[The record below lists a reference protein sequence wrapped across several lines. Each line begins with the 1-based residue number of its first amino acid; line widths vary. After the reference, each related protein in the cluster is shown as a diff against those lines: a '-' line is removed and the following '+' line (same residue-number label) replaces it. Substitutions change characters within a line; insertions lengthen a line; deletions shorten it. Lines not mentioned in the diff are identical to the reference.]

1 MGWKSVIGQHTVVRL
16 LQQATT
22 AKRLPHALLLRG
34 EDGCGALATS
44 IALARVITCET
55 PSFEGGIDACGHCRS
70 CVQNAMLQ
78 HPNVSII
85 TALPPG
91 KAENESELP
100 QDVID
105 ELSHNLRKI
114 SSDPYAQFVLSG
126 ATQIRIGQIREIK
139 RQLSMSSMQ
148 GGKRVVIIH
157 RAETMTVEA
166 ANAFLKTLEEPHPDT
181 HLILTSESAERVLPT
196 ILSRCQ
202 QLTIPPIDDDDIVAT
217 LVTEGVH
224 SQDAALV
231 VPFAK
236 GNLTIA
242 RAYAREDVQTERA
255 EAIELLRAALKGR
268 EFRVGLVEAV
278 SNAADKKDRAKAT
291 LILSMLMLWI
301 RDSQS
306 VQVLGNNAL
315 LINQDHRD
323 AINRFVDSFKTADLG
338 VALDILDRG
347 VRDVRRNVT
356 VSTALLSTLLE
367 LRGHLYASIT
377 RVA

>member
-1 MGWKSVIGQHTVVRL
+1 MGWNSVIGQHTIVRL
-16 LQQATT
+16 LQQATA

-34 EDGCGALATS
+34 SDGYGTLATS

-55 PSFEGGIDACGHCRS
+55 PLVEGGIDACGHCHS
-70 CVQNAMLQ
+70 CVQNATLQ
-78 HPNVSII
+78 HPNVSIV

-105 ELSHNLRKI
+105 ELSHNLRTI
-114 SSDPYAQFVLSG
+114 SADPYAQFALSG

-148 GGKRVVIIH
+148 DGKRVVIIH
-157 RAETMTVEA
+157 RVETMTVEA
-166 ANAFLKTLEEPHPDT
+166 ANAFLKTLEEPHADT
-181 HLILTSESAERVLPT
+181 HLILTAESAERLLPT

-231 VPFAK
+231 TPFAK
-236 GNLTIA
+236 GNLTVA

-255 EAIELLRAALKGR
+255 EAIALLRAALKGR
-268 EFRVGLVEAV
+268 EFRVSLVEAV
-278 SNAADKKDRAKAT
+278 SNAADKKDRAKAI
-291 LILSMLMLWI
+291 LIISMLTLWI
-301 RDSQS
+301 RDSQA
-306 VQVLGNNAL
+306 VQALGSNAT
-315 LINQDHRD
+315 LINHDHRD
-323 AINRFVDSFKTADLG
+323 AITRFVDSFKTVDLG

-347 VRDVRRNVT
+347 IRDIRRNVT
-356 VSTALLSTLLE
+356 VSSVLLSTLLE
-367 LRGHLYASIT
+367 LRQHLYASVT
-377 RVA
+377 RAA